1 MNRDSS
7 HPGGRLHG
15 ASSVP
20 AEGPPEGTI
29 RAALRYPAFRSL
41 LTGLAVSQ
49 VGDWLYNLALVTVVY
64 TRTGSVLWAGIAT
77 GARVVPMVVLGP
89 VGGVIA
95 DRFDRRRVM
104 VASDLLRLALMLGL
118 ALVVA
123 ARLPV
128 VLAPVIAALA
138 TTAGTPYLA
147 CVAATTPRLV
157 RDGDLPGANAA
168 RSAVTSIGIIAG
180 PAIGGVLLLLGSPAI
195 AFAVNAVTF
204 GAGAACVLAIRAP
217 GAFTVPAAP
226 GASGRPLAG
235 GQVTS
240 VLGSVFTGIA
250 DGAAALRAHPA
261 AIRLVG
267 ADLTCSVVY
276 GMQTVV
282 LVLVADQAGLGMHGY
297 GYLFAAVGVGSL
309 AGTSLAGRALRLSFR
324 PGLALAMCLVGLSM
338 LALPAAR
345 WGALAIVLAGVSG
358 AGAILVEIMTETG
371 LQRMLPEDV
380 FGRAYGLALPASVA
394 GIVVGALIAPVL
406 VSVIGLTGALV
417 ACGSVA
423 TAYGLQLIVGHHA
436 HAHARAASHS
446 LPLAS
451 PAALADLAP
460 TAPWPVALRYPT
472 ASPRPTTAPWP
483 VALPYPTAS
492 PRPAAALHPT
502 ASSWPTGTAHPGAPV
517 SLDPALAPT
526 APWPTLVPHPA
537 ATSVTAPPR

>member
-1 MNRDSS
+1 MEAAMNMANS
-7 HPGGRLHG
+7 
-15 ASSVP
+15 
-20 AEGPPEGTI
+20 PEGTL

-118 ALVVA
+118 AVVVA

-168 RSAVTSIGIIAG
+168 RSAVSSIGIIVG
-180 PAIGGVLLLLGSPAI
+180 PAIGGVLLLLGPPAI

-204 GAGAACVLAIRAP
+204 GAAAACVLAIRAP
-217 GAFTVPAAP
+217 GAFTVPARP
-226 GASGRPLAG
+226 GASSRPGVG

-240 VLGSVFTGIA
+240 VLGSVFTGIT

-267 ADLTCSVVY
+267 ADLICSVVY

-297 GYLFAAVGVGSL
+297 GYLFAAVGVGAL
-309 AGTSLAGRALRLSFR
+309 VGISLAGRALRLPFR
-324 PGLALAMCLVGLSM
+324 PGLALAMSLVGLSM

-345 WGALAIVLAGVSG
+345 WGSLALVLAAVSG

-371 LQRMLPEDV
+371 LQRMLPEEV

-394 GIVVGALIAPVL
+394 GIVVGSLIAPVL

-417 ACGSVA
+417 ACGGVA
-423 TAYGLQLIVGHHA
+423 TAYGLQLIAGRRPAPA
-436 HAHARAASHS
+436 HAAAHAASH
-446 LPLAS
+446 PLSSAP
-451 PAALADLAP
+451 PATPADLAP
-460 TAPWPVALRYPT
+460 TAPWPT
-472 ASPRPTTAPWP
+472 AVPHPSASPGRAAGPRPTA
-483 VALPYPTAS
+483 VS
-492 PRPAAALHPT
+492 HPT
-502 ASSWPTGTAHPGAPV
+502 ASSWPSGTARPTV
-517 SLDPALAPT
+517 SVALDPALAPT
-526 APWPTLVPHPA
+526 APWPTIVSRPA
-537 ATSVTAPPR
+537 ATSKTAPPR